1 MTSPTKCYK
10 SCKNAKIRHFFI
22 PERPFSAQKKV
33 KVMTKHVKVIFD
45 RRKKAAKVGT
55 GFIDICVY
63 LKEGQRK
70 FEIVGSST
78 PENWEVA
85 AQDKAI
91 VAKVKHYEQI
101 VNAMKML
108 NEDMTIENFNKHV
121 FIAQAPTKP
130 EEKVLFKGNDLRQS
144 FIDFCRNRF
153 ENEGLAPN
161 TVKDF
166 TVVFNALEACGCL
179 NTFAD
184 LTKANVMA
192 WDAWLRLGNKRS
204 DYTINGYHKKVKK
217 YTKILWQLEMI
228 ESDPYQYVKFPK
240 GSNKERNP
248 LTEKELIKIRKL
260 KCTGHL
266 ERARDR
272 FIFMAY
278 TGLAFCDMDLFD
290 FETMTEKRSDY
301 TYIDGERLK
310 TGSKFFTPILPPA
323 MDVLKKYDY
332 QLPKITN
339 QKLNEYCHVI
349 ESLCQIHKPV
359 TCHIGRHSFATLMLC
374 YGFTLEEVKKMLGH
388 KDIRTTQLY
397 AKISNEI
404 VEKAVNKKLKRLK

>member
-1 MTSPTKCYK
+1 
-10 SCKNAKIRHFFI
+10 
-22 PERPFSAQKKV
+22 
-33 KVMTKHVKVIFD
+33 MTKHVKVIFD

-108 NEDMTIENFNKHV
+108 NEDMTIENFNKHI
-121 FIAQAPTKP
+121 FTAQTPAKP

>member
-1 MTSPTKCYK
+1 MKKSHVDVIYDRKKKVAKTGKGLVELRIYLNHKERKHISLAEIRPDEWEDYK
-10 SCKNAKIRHFFI
+10 SKPSVQAEILRYQSI
-22 PERPFSAQKKV
+22 IEA
-33 KVMTKHVKVIFD
+33 ML
-45 RRKKAAKVGT
+45 ALGT
-55 GFIDICVY
+55 P
-63 LKEGQRK
+63 L
-70 FEIVGSST
+70 
-78 PENWEVA
+78 
-85 AQDKAI
+85 
-91 VAKVKHYEQI
+91 
-101 VNAMKML
+101 
-108 NEDMTIENFNKHV
+108 TIENFNKHV
-121 FIAQAPTKP
+121 FTAQAPTKP

-144 FIDFCRNRF
+144 FIDFCRDRF

-166 TVVFNALEACGCL
+166 TVVFNALETCGCL

-290 FETMTEKRSDY
+290 FDTMTEKRKNY

-332 QLPKITN
+332 KLPNITN
-339 QKLNEYCHVI
+339 QQLNEYCHVI
-349 ESLCQIHKPV
+349 ESLCKIHKPV

-404 VEKAVNKKLKRLK
+404 VEKAVKKKLKRLK

>member
-1 MTSPTKCYK
+1 
-10 SCKNAKIRHFFI
+10 
-22 PERPFSAQKKV
+22 
-33 KVMTKHVKVIFD
+33 
-45 RRKKAAKVGT
+45 
-55 GFIDICVY
+55 
-63 LKEGQRK
+63 
-70 FEIVGSST
+70 
-78 PENWEVA
+78 
-85 AQDKAI
+85 
-91 VAKVKHYEQI
+91 
-101 VNAMKML
+101 
-108 NEDMTIENFNKHV
+108 
-121 FIAQAPTKP
+121 
-130 EEKVLFKGNDLRQS
+130 
-144 FIDFCRNRF
+144 
-153 ENEGLAPN
+153 
-161 TVKDF
+161 
-166 TVVFNALEACGCL
+166 
-179 NTFAD
+179 
-184 LTKANVMA
+184 MA